1 MLLKFQKM
9 QISKGHLLTV
19 RRDVQRIKDA
29 FFKGK
34 LISEICKNYEKLR
47 ERCFSSCYVRG
58 TKKKFR
64 VPMRNRTS
72 HLRIPRSDALPLSHR
87 NPTAREAR
95 SITKF
100 I

>member
-1 MLLKFQKM
+1 MLTKFQKM

-19 RRDVQRIKDA
+19 KGDVQRIKDE

-58 TKKKFR
+58 TKNKF
-64 VPMRNRTS
+64 
-72 HLRIPRSDALPLSHR
+72 
-87 NPTAREAR
+87 
-95 SITKF
+95 
-100 I
+100 

>member
-1 MLLKFQKM
+1 MFNFLHVISYFLGMYDMLTKFQKM

-19 RRDVQRIKDA
+19 KGDVQMIKDA

-58 TKKKFR
+58 TKKKF
-64 VPMRNRTS
+64 
-72 HLRIPRSDALPLSHR
+72 
-87 NPTAREAR
+87 
-95 SITKF
+95 
-100 I
+100 

>member
-1 MLLKFQKM
+1 MFNFLRVISYSLGMYDMLLKFQKM

-47 ERCFSSCYVRG
+47 ERRFSSCYVRG
-58 TKKKFR
+58 TRKKF
-64 VPMRNRTS
+64 
-72 HLRIPRSDALPLSHR
+72 
-87 NPTAREAR
+87 
-95 SITKF
+95 
-100 I
+100 

>member
-1 MLLKFQKM
+1 MLVKFQKM

-19 RRDVQRIKDA
+19 RGDVQRIKDA

-58 TKKKFR
+58 TKKKFLSTHEES
-64 VPMRNRTS
+64 N
-72 HLRIPRSDALPLSHR
+72 LRPSDSALRCFTTEPQKSCGR
-87 NPTAREAR
+87 DAR